1 MRLKELRIE
10 KGYTQKNIADKLSRT
25 ITCISDW
32 ERGRTEPDISDLK
45 KLSQILNTSVDY
57 LIENSNDF
65 DKIIENKISSDNFTS
80 EEIAMIKG
88 IRELNFTDQNALKV
102 VINSFLSKNSTT
114 KEKIKK

>member
-80 EEIAMIKG
+80 EEIKMIKK
-88 IRELNFTDQNALKV
+88 IRLLGPYEQTYIKAQIDALSDTAK
-102 VINSFLSKNSTT
+102 SKQ
-114 KEKIKK
+114 KEKI